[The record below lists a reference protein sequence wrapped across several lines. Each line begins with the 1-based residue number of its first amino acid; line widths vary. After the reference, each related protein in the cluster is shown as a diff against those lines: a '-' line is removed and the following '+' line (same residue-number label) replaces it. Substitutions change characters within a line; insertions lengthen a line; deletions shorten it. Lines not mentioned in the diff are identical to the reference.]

1 MYGTLSAF
9 NNDARRSMKFLKRRP
24 IPHVTFLQST
34 MLVLL
39 RVVIGWHFLY
49 EGIAKLMTPGWSA
62 EGYLRGSR
70 WIFAETFSRLA
81 SDPIQLF
88 LVNQLNA
95 WGLTLIG
102 LCLILGL
109 FSRLA
114 SLLGAV
120 LVFFYYA
127 AYPPL
132 FLGDFG
138 TLREGT
144 YLIVDKNLVEIFAL
158 CVLVLF
164 PTGRYAGLDS
174 FLARRKK
181 PAAPPAPIQS
191 GGIPS
196 TVSPPPSAPDRRVF
210 VKGVAT
216 LPFMVAFGAA
226 LVRKR
231 SLISHEE
238 KDLVDAVSSATVKT
252 FNFTSLKDLK
262 GQIPQAA
269 IGSKQ
274 FSRMILGG
282 NLIGG
287 WAHARD
293 LIYVSKLVKAYHH
306 RDKVF
311 ETFMLA
317 EQCGINAILT
327 NPVLCGIINEY
338 WRQGLG
344 KIQFI
349 SDCGG
354 DDVLE
359 RVRLS
364 IDKGAS
370 ACYVQG
376 QTADRLIKEGKIDL
390 IAQSLDVT
398 RAGGLPAGIGGHDI
412 GTLRACTEKGLKPDF
427 WMKTLHP
434 KTYWS
439 ARHPEENDSIFCREP
454 EETIAFM
461 NDRQEPWIAF
471 KTLAAGAIEPQEG
484 FRYAFEN
491 GADFLCVGMYD
502 FQMVDNTNLFLDL
515 LNGNLTRTRPWSA

>member
-1 MYGTLSAF
+1 MKLRRRKPAPRVTL
-9 NNDARRSMKFLKRRP
+9 
-24 IPHVTFLQST
+24 IQST
-34 MLVLL
+34 ALVLL
-39 RVVIGWHFLY
+39 RIAIGWHFLY
-49 EGIAKLMTPGWSA
+49 EGISKLLTPGWSA

-70 WIFAETFSRLA
+70 WIFAEFFTQMA
-81 SDPIQLF
+81 SNPMQLF
-88 LVNQLNA
+88 IVNQLNK
-95 WGLTLIG
+95 WGLALIG
-102 LCLILGL
+102 LCLVLGL
-109 FSRLA
+109 FSRFA

-120 LVFFYYA
+120 LVLFYYA

-138 TLREGT
+138 TVREGS
-144 YLIVDKNLVEIFAL
+144 YLVVDKNLVEILAL
-158 CVLVLF
+158 CVLMLF
-164 PTGRYAGLDS
+164 PTGHYAGLDS
-174 FLARRKK
+174 LLARRKK
-181 PAAPPAPIQS
+181 TPGVTPVVSGPSGMAPV
-191 GGIPS
+191 S
-196 TVSPPPSAPDRRVF
+196 TPPPAPDRRAF
-210 VKGVAT
+210 VQGIAT

-238 KDLVDAVSSATVKT
+238 KDLVDVVSSATVKT
-252 FNFTSLKDLK
+252 FNFSSIKDLK
-262 GQIPQAA
+262 GQIPTAT
-269 IGSKQ
+269 IGSRQ

-282 NLIGG
+282 NLMGG

-306 RDKVF
+306 RDKIF
-311 ETFMLA
+311 ETFLLA

-327 NPVLCGIINEY
+327 NPILCGTINEY

-354 DDVLE
+354 DDLLD
-359 RVRLS
+359 RVAES

-376 QTADRLIKEGKIDL
+376 GTADRLAAEGKIDL
-390 IAQSLDVT
+390 IAQALDRI
-398 RAGGLPAGIGGHDI
+398 RASGLPAGIGGHEA
-412 GTLRACTEKGLKPDF
+412 GTIRACVEKGLKPDF

-439 ARHPEENDSIFCREP
+439 ARHPEENDNVFCKEP
-454 EETIAFM
+454 DETVALM
-461 NDRQEPWIAF
+461 KDRQEPWIAF
-471 KTLAAGAIEPQEG
+471 KILAAGAIDPKEG

-491 GADFLCVGMYD
+491 GADFICVGMYD
-502 FQMVDNTNLFLDL
+502 FQMIENANLALEL
-515 LNGNLTRTRPWSA
+515 LNSNLARPRPWGA

>member
-1 MYGTLSAF
+1 MKL
-9 NNDARRSMKFLKRRP
+9 RRKKP
-24 IPHVTFLQST
+24 APHVTLIQST
-34 MLVLL
+34 ALVLL
-39 RVVIGWHFLY
+39 RVAIGWHFLY
-49 EGIAKLMTPGWSA
+49 EGISKLLTPGWSA

-70 WIFAETFSRLA
+70 WIFAETFTKMA
-81 SDPIQLF
+81 SDPTQLF
-88 LVNQLNA
+88 VVNQLNK
-95 WGLTLIG
+95 WGLMLIG
-102 LCLILGL
+102 LCLVLGL
-109 FSRLA
+109 FSRLV

-120 LVFFYYA
+120 LVLFYYA

-138 TLREGT
+138 TVREGS
-144 YLIVDKNLVEIFAL
+144 YLIVDKNLVEILAL
-158 CVLVLF
+158 CVLMLF

-181 PAAPPAPIQS
+181 TAAVVPVISGPAGMAPM
-191 GGIPS
+191 
-196 TVSPPPSAPDRRVF
+196 SPPPPAPDRRAF
-210 VKGVAT
+210 VQGIAT

-238 KDLVDAVSSATVKT
+238 KDLVDAVSSATIKT
-252 FNFTSLKDLK
+252 FNFASLKDLK
-262 GQIPQAA
+262 GEIPKAA

-274 FSRMILGG
+274 FSRVILGG

-306 RDKVF
+306 RDKIF

-327 NPVLCGIINEY
+327 NPILCGTINEY

-354 DDVLE
+354 EDLLE
-359 RVRLS
+359 RVTQS
-364 IDKGAS
+364 IDKGAA

-376 QTADRLIKEGKIDL
+376 ATADRLAAEGKFDL
-390 IAQSLDVT
+390 IAQALDRI
-398 RAGGLPAGIGGHDI
+398 RANGLPAGIGGHDVI
-412 GTLRACTEKGLKPDF
+412 TVRACADKGLKPDF
-427 WMKTLHP
+427 WMKTVHP

-439 ARHPEENDSIFCREP
+439 ARHPEENDNVFCKEP

-461 NDRQEPWIAF
+461 KDRQEPWIAF
-471 KTLAAGAIEPQEG
+471 KILAAGAIDPKEG

-491 GADFLCVGMYD
+491 GADFICVGMYD
-502 FQMVDNTNLFLDL
+502 FQMVENANLALEL
-515 LNGNLTRTRPWSA
+515 LNGNLTRPRRWSA